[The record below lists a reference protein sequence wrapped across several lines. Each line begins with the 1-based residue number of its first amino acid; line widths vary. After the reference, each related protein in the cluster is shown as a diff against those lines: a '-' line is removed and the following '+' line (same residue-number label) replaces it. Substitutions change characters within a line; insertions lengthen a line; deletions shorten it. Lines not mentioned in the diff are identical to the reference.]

1 MIKEINQ
8 VLKTNKKDIVYDL
21 FLPEKAR
28 QTPIVVFCHGYKGF
42 KDWGAWNLMA
52 EKIANAG
59 IGILKFNFSHNGG
72 TAENPIDFPDEKA
85 FGENTYSQEIED
97 LENVLLFLPQLKNK
111 YPNLD
116 LENLYLLG
124 HSRGGAIVSYVGT
137 KDIKVKKIITLASVS
152 HFDRPFRISEEELIK
167 WKKDGVRYV
176 ENKRTKQQLPHY
188 YSFYEDYEKNK
199 DEFDLEKA
207 FQNRNVP
214 HLILH
219 GDKDEAVSLEEA
231 KNLQRWNK
239 NATLNILKNAG
250 HTFGAMHPYELN
262 KLPSDLEKATEYI
275 IHFIKS

>member
-21 FLPEKAR
+21 FLPENAR
-28 QTPIVVFCHGYKGF
+28 QIPIVVFCHGYKGF

-72 TAENPIDFPDEKA
+72 TVENPIDFPDEKA

-116 LENLYLLG
+116 LENLYLMG

-137 KDIKVKKIITLASVS
+137 KVTKVKKIITLASVS

-199 DEFDLEKA
+199 NEFDLEKA

-219 GDKDEAVSLEEA
+219 GDKDEAVPLEEA

-250 HTFGAMHPYELN
+250 HTFGAMHPFELN